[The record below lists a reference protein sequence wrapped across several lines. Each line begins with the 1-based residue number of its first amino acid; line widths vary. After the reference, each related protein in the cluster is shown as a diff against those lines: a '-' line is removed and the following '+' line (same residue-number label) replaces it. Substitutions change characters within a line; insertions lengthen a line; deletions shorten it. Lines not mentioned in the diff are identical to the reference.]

1 MDKKRTYIIAEVG
14 PNHNGNLDLALEMI
28 RRIAPIG
35 VDAIKFQLAV
45 PENVYSKDSFKAA
58 YQKENESSKT
68 PIEMSRK
75 IQLPAQAHLAL
86 YEECQRQGVDYLCS
100 AFDLDSLRFL
110 DKHIDMRYYKIPS
123 GEIFSVDTIEEMQ
136 QNDRPV
142 ILSTGMATF
151 EEIQTSI
158 DLLKK
163 GGKREII
170 ILHCISKYPAPNED
184 VNLRTMLQ
192 LRETFNCEVGFS
204 DHTIGND
211 AAIAAVALGAV
222 MIEKHITLDK
232 SMEGPDHKASV
243 TVEEFAALVQ
253 SIRNVEEMLGSENK
267 LISPGEADIR
277 KVVRKSIVARRD
289 IAEGEVIRAEDL
301 AFKRPGTGYL
311 PIQKDLIIGKKV
323 VKGITADRVILPENI
338 EG

>member
-1 MDKKRTYIIAEVG
+1 MHKHSTYIIAEVG
-14 PNHNGNLDLALEMI
+14 PNHNGDLELALEMI

-45 PENVYSKDSFKAA
+45 PENVYSGDSFKAA

-75 IQLPAQAHLAL
+75 IQLPAKAHIAL
-86 YEECQRQGVDYLCS
+86 YEECKRNGVDYLCS
-100 AFDLDSLRFL
+100 AFDIDSLRFL
-110 DKHIDMRYYKIPS
+110 NAHVDMRYYKIPS
-123 GEIFSVDTIEEMQ
+123 GEIFSIDTIEEMQ
-136 QNDRPV
+136 QNNKPV

-151 EEIQTSI
+151 EEIQTALN
-158 DLLKK
+158 LLRQQ
-163 GGKREII
+163 GNREVT

-192 LRETFNCEVGFS
+192 LRERFGCPVGFS

-232 SMEGPDHKASV
+232 NMEGPDHKASV
-243 TVEEFAALVQ
+243 TVEEFAALVR
-253 SIRNVEEMLGSENK
+253 SIRNVEEMMGSEDK

-277 KVVRKSIVARRD
+277 KVVRKSIIARRD
-289 IAEGEVIRAEDL
+289 LKEGDVITAEDITY
-301 AFKRPGTGYL
+301 KRPGTGYL
-311 PIQKDLIIGKKV
+311 PIQKDLVIGKKI
-323 VKGITADRVILPENI
+323 VKEIAADRVILPEHI
-338 EG
+338 GS